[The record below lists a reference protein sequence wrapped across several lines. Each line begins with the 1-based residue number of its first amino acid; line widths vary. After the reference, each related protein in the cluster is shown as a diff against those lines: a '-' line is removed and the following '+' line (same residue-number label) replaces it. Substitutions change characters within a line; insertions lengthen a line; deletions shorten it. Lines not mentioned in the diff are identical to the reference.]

1 MSRILFVHNNFP
13 AQFGFLAEGFSAR
26 ASLARR
32 SPPRPGGRSGR
43 VPLARYRLERG
54 STPGLFAPATRAEAD
69 LLRAD
74 AAARAAFALRDKAS
88 RPIS

>member
-1 MSRILFVHNNFP
+1 LK
-13 AQFGFLAEGFSAR
+13 GFD
-26 ASLARR
+26 
-32 SPPRPGGRSGR
+32 PR
-43 VPLARYRLERG
+43 
-54 STPGLFAPATRAEAD
+54 LFAPATRAEAD